1 MEEQITLQPLA
12 DATVTRQRPQAR
24 VGADTVPDAPA
35 GNWVDRLA
43 PAWAKPYL
51 RLARFDRPIGAW
63 LLLFP
68 AWWSQALAELS
79 LGRPYP
85 SPWYLL
91 LFLVGSFAMRGAGC
105 TYNDIV
111 DRDLDAR
118 VARTA
123 ARPISAGQVGVPAA
137 FGFLALLCLVGLV
150 VLLQFNRFTVV
161 LGVSSL
167 LLIAVYPFA
176 KRFTFW
182 PQAVLGL
189 TFKWGALVGWAA
201 VTGSL
206 ALPALVLYAGSVLW
220 TIGYDTIYA
229 HQDKEDDAL
238 VGMKSTALKFGA
250 ATPRWLAAFYA
261 GAVILWGAAGLL
273 AGARLAFLPVLA
285 LVAAQLAWQVR
296 TLDID
301 EPGNC
306 LARFKSNQ
314 WVGWLL
320 FGGLVADMAL
330 QGVLPGAPAAL
341 R

>member
-1 MEEQITLQPLA
+1 
-12 DATVTRQRPQAR
+12 VTEPYRIASP
-24 VGADTVPDAPA
+24 DTVPDAPA
-35 GNWVDRLA
+35 GNWVDRWA
-43 PAWAKPYL
+43 PAAAKPYL

-85 SPWYLL
+85 NPWYLL
-91 LFLVGSFAMRGAGC
+91 LFLVGAFVMRGAGC

-111 DRDLDAR
+111 DRDYDAR

-123 ARPISAGQVGVPAA
+123 ARPIPSGQVSVAA
-137 FGFLALLCLVGLV
+137 AVAFLALECLAGLL
-150 VLLQFNRFTVV
+150 VLLQFNRFTVA
-161 LGVSSL
+161 LGAASL
-167 LLIAVYPFA
+167 LLIAAYPFS

-238 VGMKSTALKFGA
+238 VGLKSTALRFGE
-250 ATPRWLAAFYA
+250 ATPRWLMGFYA
-261 GAVILWGAAGLL
+261 GAVVLWGAAGLL
-273 AGARLAFLPVLA
+273 AGGRIIFLLALA
-285 LVAAQLAWQVR
+285 LVAAQLAWQIR
-296 TLDID
+296 TLDIGD
-301 EPGNC
+301 AGNC
-306 LARFKSNQ
+306 LSRFKSNRL
-314 WVGWLL
+314 VGWLL
-320 FGGLVADMAL
+320 LAGLVGDMAL
-330 QGVLPGAPAAL
+330 GALLPARP
-341 R
+341 